1 MSAARALVTLVVG
14 ALLTSCERR
23 APHAR
28 NTVAPA
34 PAPRVA
40 KLWFLGDVHGGARL
54 DALFDP
60 RSSLAAQLAAETG
73 FVNLEG
79 IVVQEAGPSSE
90 RRLLNDRTVL
100 TTLRRSGVRVVSIA
114 NNHAYDDG
122 PEGLART
129 AEFVRRAEIVPI
141 GADSEPTLIVVDGVR
156 IAWMAWDLSRGIP
169 SNAGA
174 SLDRAAS
181 LARARVLSLH
191 VSAPPLYTPPPAV
204 LREAVRLAVE
214 REVSIVVAHGTH
226 TIAPITRERRTLV
239 AWGLGN
245 AVFHCDCSR
254 ETEGLL
260 LRVELGQDGSTRA
273 QVAPIEAG
281 LDGHALVFGGAEGAT
296 FELLRALGVHTRPQ
310 GELGWLP

>member
-1 MSAARALVTLVVG
+1 LIARRALFTLVVL
-14 ALLTSCERR
+14 ALVSSCERR
-23 APHAR
+23 APDSR
-28 NTVAPA
+28 QPGSS
-34 PAPRVA
+34 VA

-54 DALFDP
+54 DALFDA

-79 IVVQEAGPSSE
+79 IVVEGAGPSSE
-90 RRLLNDRTVL
+90 QRLLNDRTVL
-100 TTLRRSGVRVVSIA
+100 ATLRRSGVRVASIA
-114 NNHAYDDG
+114 NNHANDDG
-122 PEGLART
+122 PEGRTRT
-129 AEFVRRAEIVPI
+129 AEFVRCAEITAI
-141 GADSEPTLIVVDGVR
+141 GAESEPTLIVVDGVR

-169 SNAGA
+169 SNATA
-174 SLDRAAS
+174 LLDLAAS

-214 REVSIVVAHGTH
+214 HEVSVVIAHGTH

-273 QVAPIEAG
+273 QVAPLEAG
-281 LDGHALVFGGAEGAT
+281 LDGRALVFGGAEGAS
-296 FELLRALGVHTRPQ
+296 FELLRALGVSTQRQ
-310 GELGWLP
+310 GELGSLP